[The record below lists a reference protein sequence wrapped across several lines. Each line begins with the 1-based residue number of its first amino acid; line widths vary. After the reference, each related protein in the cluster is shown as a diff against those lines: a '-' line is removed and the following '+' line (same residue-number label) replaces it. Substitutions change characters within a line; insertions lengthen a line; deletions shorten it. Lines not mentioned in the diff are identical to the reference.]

1 MIDESDEWFDDVSWN
16 FNDTN
21 DITIS
26 LTYYGQVDKLI
37 HHCEFFSG
45 MSDWLKN
52 HITVQFINDASPDK
66 GIFEDICHAY
76 KHRFKLKSYTVK
88 QDIGFNNHGCRN
100 LAMLQSETHWNWLI
114 DIDVF
119 FNEELLQAM
128 TSTHLE
134 NNQFYVFKV
143 RFDHYDNP
151 EDYELFDEKKLLK
164 WVAHPNVW
172 LINKPCFWSTGGY
185 DMEFAG
191 MRHGDKEFFQAID
204 KKKYEHF
211 LFHPFLEEEY
221 DIHVQMPNRTKSYL
235 NQITEHV
242 GYLQKCVDFVKKR
255 NDNKER
261 KHKKRLLC
269 FDWQRNV

>member
-1 MIDESDEWFDDVSWN
+1 MKTRLIDDVAWN
-16 FNDTN
+16 FEDQN

-37 HHCEFFSG
+37 HHCDFFSNI
-45 MSDWLKN
+45 DDTLKEK
-52 HITVQFINDASPDK
+52 ITVQFMNDAFPDK
-66 GIFEDICHAY
+66 GIFEDVVKAY
-76 KHRFKLKSYTVK
+76 EHRFNLKAFTVK

-114 DIDVF
+114 DIDVYF
-119 FNEELLQAM
+119 KEELLKAM
-128 TSTHLE
+128 VNTKLHE
-134 NNQFYVFKV
+134 DQFYVFKV

-151 EDYELFDEKKLLK
+151 EDYELFDPKKLLK

-172 LINKPCFWSTGGY
+172 LISKPCFWSSGGY

-191 MRHGDKEFFQAID
+191 MRHGDKEFFLSID
-204 KKKYEHF
+204 KEKYEHF
-211 LFHPFLEEEY
+211 LFHPDLEDEF

-242 GYLQKCVDFVKKR
+242 GYLNKCVDFVTKR
-255 NDNKER
+255 NDNKDR
-261 KHKKRLLC
+261 KFKKRLLC
-269 FDWQRNV
+269 FDWQRIV